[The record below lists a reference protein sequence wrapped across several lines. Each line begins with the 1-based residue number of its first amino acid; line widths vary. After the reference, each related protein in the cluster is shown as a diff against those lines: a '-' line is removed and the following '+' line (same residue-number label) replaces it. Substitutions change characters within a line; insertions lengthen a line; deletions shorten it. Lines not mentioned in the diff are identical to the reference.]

1 MATRVTEGMLYH
13 KGQEAI
19 SRNREKM
26 VKGQEQ
32 AVTGKAVNR
41 PSDNPVAAMRIV
53 GLKAQGERAE
63 QVAQNIEVASAVLNM
78 TDSSLG
84 ELTELVTRAKELAI
98 QMGSSSNYTPDARL
112 AVKNEVDQ
120 LMARAI
126 QIGNSRIGDRYI
138 FGGYQTE
145 KPPFDLDGN
154 YFGDAGVF
162 QIEVDRGQKVEVN
175 MPGLIPFLGVN
186 EISAEKQA
194 VREDVLRDQE
204 ATVESGVRAPA
215 AIADPKAD
223 KNEVQPK
230 LAQSNNNEIFD
241 NNKGTSIFRV
251 FKGFSDGLETGDIS
265 AVHNAIDGLDS
276 VFKQALA
283 ARTQVGARQNLV
295 RASQESLEMAKVNN
309 AEQASQV
316 EDVDSIKAFSELAK
330 NEHALNA
337 TLETS
342 KRLITPSLL
351 DFLK

>member
-1 MATRVTEGMLYH
+1 MATRVTEGMLYT
-13 KGQEAI
+13 KGQESI

-26 VKGQEQ
+26 IKGQEQ

-41 PSDNPVAAMRIV
+41 PSDDPVAAMRIV
-53 GLKAQGERAE
+53 GLKAQGDRAE
-63 QVAQNIEVASAVLNM
+63 QVSQNIEVASAVLNM

-84 ELTELVTRAKELAI
+84 ELTDLVSRAKELAI

-120 LMARAI
+120 LMARAV

-154 YFGDAGVF
+154 YFGDGGVF
-162 QIEVDRGQKVEVN
+162 EIEVDRGQRVEVN

-186 EISAEKQA
+186 EIPPEKQSL
-194 VREDVLRDQE
+194 REDALRDKE
-204 ATVESGVRAPA
+204 ATIESGIRAPA
-215 AIADPKAD
+215 AIAAPKDD
-223 KNEVQPK
+223 KKEVLDASSK
-230 LAQSNNNEIFD
+230 SSNNEIFD
-241 NNKGTSIFRV
+241 TNKGMSIFRV
-251 FKGFSDGLETGDIS
+251 FKGFSDGLQSGDIS

-283 ARTQVGARQNLV
+283 ARTQIGARQNLV
-295 RASQESLEMAKVNN
+295 RSSQDSLEMAKVTN

-316 EDVDSIKAFSELAK
+316 EDVDSIKAFSDLAK